1 MAKEYICTSGCLWYG
16 RIFLTTSN
24 YSPPD
29 PHPPPRTP
37 KKALPSPTFL
47 SQQLLLAKNINFCQ
61 SFFSMISCEKTKKTL
76 QRARNNA
83 LLIFLHHPKT
93 SFFLSYYSR
102 IYRPKS
108 GRRIIGGRGE
118 SFWTVNHRVNWFSYV
133 LEVPWIRR
141 CLYIS
146 IYLGSLQFSALITT
160 PPTPK
165 YFSKKNI
172 PSC

>member
-1 MAKEYICTSGCLWYG
+1 
-16 RIFLTTSN
+16 
-24 YSPPD
+24 
-29 PHPPPRTP
+29 
-37 KKALPSPTFL
+37 
-47 SQQLLLAKNINFCQ
+47 
-61 SFFSMISCEKTKKTL
+61 MISCEKTKKTL

-93 SFFLSYYSR
+93 SFFFVILLPNIPAKIRPPDHWGEGGILVLNSKSPSKLVFIR
-102 IYRPKS
+102 IRSAMNKEMF
-108 GRRIIGGRGE
+108 I
-118 SFWTVNHRVNWFSYV
+118 
-133 LEVPWIRR
+133 
-141 CLYIS
+141 YIY

>member
-118 SFWTVNHRVNWFSYV
+118 SLFWTVNHRVNWFSYV

-141 CLYIS
+141 CLYTYIS
-146 IYLGSLQFSALITT
+146 VLSSFPLLLLLLLLLSTSLK
-160 PPTPK
+160 K
-165 YFSKKNI
+165 YT
-172 PSC
+172 

>member
-1 MAKEYICTSGCLWYG
+1 MGVCGTVEFFWLHQTILPPTPILLHGPLKKPSHPLLFYLSNCYWQKTS
-16 RIFLTTSN
+16 
-24 YSPPD
+24 
-29 PHPPPRTP
+29 
-37 KKALPSPTFL
+37 TF
-47 SQQLLLAKNINFCQ
+47 ARV
-61 SFFSMISCEKTKKTL
+61 FFSMISCEKTKKTL

-118 SFWTVNHRVNWFSYV
+118 SLFWTVNHRVNWFSYV

>member
-83 LLIFLHHPKT
+83 LLLFLHHPKT

-118 SFWTVNHRVNWFSYV
+118 SFLNSKSPSKLVF
-133 LEVPWIRR
+133 IRIR
-141 CLYIS
+141 SAMNKEMFIY

-165 YFSKKNI
+165 YFSKKI
-172 PSC
+172 YLVVK

>member
-29 PHPPPRTP
+29 PHPPRTP
-37 KKALPSPTFL
+37 KKALPYPTFL

-83 LLIFLHHPKT
+83 LLLFLHHPKT
-93 SFFLSYYSR
+93 SFFFVILLLN
-102 IYRPKS
+102 IPAKIRPPDHW
-108 GRRIIGGRGE
+108 GEGG
-118 SFWTVNHRVNWFSYV
+118 SLFWTVKHRVNWFSYV

-141 CLYIS
+141 CLYTYIS
-146 IYLGSLQFSALITT
+146 VLSSFPLLITT
-160 PPTPK
+160 PPTTK
-165 YFSKKNI
+165 YFSKKI
-172 PSC
+172 YLVV

>member
-61 SFFSMISCEKTKKTL
+61 SFFFNDL
-76 QRARNNA
+76 
-83 LLIFLHHPKT
+83 
-93 SFFLSYYSR
+93 
-102 IYRPKS
+102 
-108 GRRIIGGRGE
+108 
-118 SFWTVNHRVNWFSYV
+118 V
-133 LEVPWIRR
+133 
-141 CLYIS
+141 
-146 IYLGSLQFSALITT
+146 
-160 PPTPK
+160 
-165 YFSKKNI
+165 
-172 PSC
+172 